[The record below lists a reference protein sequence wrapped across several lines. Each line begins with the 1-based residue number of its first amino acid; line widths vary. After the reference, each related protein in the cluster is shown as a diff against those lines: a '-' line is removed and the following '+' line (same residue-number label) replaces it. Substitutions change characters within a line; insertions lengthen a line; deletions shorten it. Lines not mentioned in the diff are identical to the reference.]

1 LLENAKKRESYESI
15 NKNLYMKLRD
25 KKDVEK
31 NPKDVADLKKMKPKE
46 KKRSLGEEIGSV
58 LG

>member
-15 NKNLYMKLRD
+15 NKSLYMKLRD
-25 KKDVEK
+25 KKGVEK
-31 NPKDVADLKKMKPKE
+31 NPKDGADLKKMRPKE
-46 KKRSLGEEIGSV
+46 KKISLGEEIGSA